1 MNSGSTGSERA
12 ADLYNE
18 PDMDIETWV
27 NELYTDEFR
36 DSLMNLG
43 KIGLLVLLFLKGFC
57 DNVFKSF
64 DDIIINPDYA
74 SDQPNM
80 SVNSRSIFGGGSADK
95 SQRGIPEER
104 MTVSSLTPNSST
116 PTLQTSGHI
125 LSPLPTFVSNPAS
138 QSSPSHT
145 TQDLPQF
152 TNQNQPLK
160 QQIFEHTAVQ
170 QPPTHPSMTQSTIM
184 FGQQKT
190 NQQMASDHLRPCP
203 RPVSTIK
210 KIHLQNLQ
218 TPMQQISNTSQVQKR
233 QKQMVVHPLQ
243 NFQQNQNQTQ
253 QPAVMTPHILMPE
266 GGQHRV
272 HGLLIGSEGQK
283 KPQGHIS
290 TALPATAGFSH
301 PNEFSTN
308 ENWRECAFRQLS
320 EMKEKYINDLLSMHK
335 RAVHLCSQE
344 TNVEIA
350 TKYGHAKVFLEK
362 MINFLNIATIDK
374 IPKNR
379 ERVYNY
385 MNFIINYL
393 TSFRIKNGGSS
404 PIFDQMINQAPE
416 DHSQSKGSYLQPSG
430 GDMRL
435 PYNLQENLNHG
446 VINLEQNI
454 LNFNQQRLHQPV
466 DIQKGNGDMR
476 LQNMPPPNSSQ
487 GINLATREA
496 EMMKFNQYFPS
507 RRPEGRIT
515 STLISND
522 SYQMGSVNP
531 LLTGSFKST
540 QPTVL
545 GTTQRS
551 NLGPRPSSVNVSTSS
566 MSLLRAATAANFP
579 SRQVNHQPSL
589 VNQSFN
595 SEKMKQPMQKSNHE
609 MITGSN
615 QGQVLSPLA
624 ALLQNQFPSQPAPNP
639 IILQP
644 SGQHSVSSWQVNAN
658 NVLSP
663 QSIACSPFLLGS
675 SSAPSRREKHH
686 SSSGPASVSNTEGQR
701 QEIPIIAGMFKN
713 QKTMNNK
720 VSDMDHPK
728 TPTASPPMDTTPCTE
743 KAAVSED
750 SKDPV
755 VHLTETV
762 ESLPSKTV
770 GSSMNDITIVEQDH
784 HSVPAYPEPAKPVG
798 GNTEPIF
805 DEELVN
811 LDHLN
816 IGEETAFLFA
826 PENVPQQKVK
836 RKFTSASHSSQDFGD
851 FDSIDQFFSEEWDSD
866 STVPSMKKKSKIE
879 CTNLA
884 ISEEIKE
891 INKKLLETSSEMVAN
906 YPVEDSNSI
915 LEGHEGIKVTLVYRN
930 VCIPDLFRNQA
941 GVTSK
946 MRPEFRIKL
955 LVPLNYP
962 ASSPTILKGSHDNVS
977 SEPWP
982 QLYEEMVSKFHCAI
996 RELPEPMSLGD
1007 MARKWDACARSV
1019 ITDFV
1024 QGIGGKSFSIK
1035 YGSWESS
1042 SVSK

>member
-1 MNSGSTGSERA
+1 MFVNSDFLFLSLLSLDVFLTSCPPTARVCMMNSGSTGSERA

-43 KIGLLVLLFLKGFC
+43 L
-57 DNVFKSF
+57 
-64 DDIIINPDYA
+64 DDININPDYA

-80 SVNSRSIFGGGSADK
+80 SVNSGSIFGGGSADK
-95 SQRGIPEER
+95 PQRGIPQER
-104 MTVSSLTPNSST
+104 MTMSSLTPNSST

-125 LSPLPTFVSNPAS
+125 LSPVPKFVSNPAS
-138 QSSPSHT
+138 QSSPSLR

-160 QQIFEHTAVQ
+160 QQIFEHKAVQ
-170 QPPTHPSMTQSTIM
+170 QPPTHPSITQSTIM

-190 NQQMASDHLRPCP
+190 NQQMPSDHLRPCP

-210 KIHLQNLQ
+210 TIHLQNQQ
-218 TPMQQISNTSQVQKR
+218 TPMQQISNTSQLQKR
-233 QKQMVVHPLQ
+233 QKQMVVHPSQ
-243 NFQQNQNQTQ
+243 NFQQNQNQAQLQFQ
-253 QPAVMTPHILMPE
+253 QPAGMTSHMLMPE

-272 HGLLIGSEGQK
+272 HGLVIGSEGQR
-283 KPQGHIS
+283 KPQGHMS
-290 TALPATAGFSH
+290 AALSATAGFSL
-301 PNEFSTN
+301 PNDFSTN
-308 ENWRECAFRQLS
+308 ENWREYAFRQVQ
-320 EMKEKYINDLLSMHK
+320 EMKEKYINDLLNMHK

-344 TNVEIA
+344 TNIEIA
-350 TKYGHAKVFLEK
+350 TKYGHAKEFLEK

-385 MNFIINYL
+385 INFIINYL
-393 TSFRIKNGGSS
+393 TSFRNKNGGSS
-404 PIFDQMINQAPE
+404 QIFDQMINQPPA
-416 DHSQSKGSYLQPSG
+416 DHSQSKGSQLQPKG

-435 PYNLQENLNHG
+435 PYSLQENLNHG
-446 VINLEQNI
+446 VVNVEMNTLSI
-454 LNFNQQRLHQPV
+454 NQQRVHQPTNS
-466 DIQKGNGDMR
+466 QKGNGDLK
-476 LQNMPPPNSSQ
+476 LQSMPPPNSSQ
-487 GINLATREA
+487 GINLANREA
-496 EMMKFNQYFPS
+496 AMINFNQNFPS
-507 RRPEGRIT
+507 RRPEGRMA
-515 STLISND
+515 SPL
-522 SYQMGSVNP
+522 SVNP
-531 LLTGSFKST
+531 LLTGSFKGT

-551 NLGPRPSSVNVSTSS
+551 NLGPRTSSVNVSTSS

-595 SEKMKQPMQKSNHE
+595 SEKMKQPMQKSNE
-609 MITGSN
+609 MTWSN

-624 ALLQNQFPSQPAPNP
+624 SLLQNQFPSQSAPNP

-663 QSIACSPFLLGS
+663 QSIARSPFLLGS
-675 SSAPSRREKHH
+675 SSAPSHHEKHY
-686 SSSGPASVSNTEGQR
+686 SSSGPASVSNTESQR
-701 QEIPIIAGMFKN
+701 QEIPIIAGLFKN
-713 QKTMNNK
+713 QKNMNNK
-720 VSDMDHPK
+720 VSDMDPQK
-728 TPTASPPMDTTPCTE
+728 TPKASPPVDTTPCTE
-743 KAAVSED
+743 KAAESQD
-750 SKDPV
+750 LKDPV
-755 VHLTETV
+755 LHLTETV
-762 ESLPSKTV
+762 KSLRSRTI
-770 GSSMNDITIVEQDH
+770 GSSMNDIKSVAQDH
-784 HSVPAYPEPAKPVG
+784 HSIPAPAEPVG
-798 GNTEPIF
+798 GITQTLS
-805 DEELVN
+805 DDELVN

-826 PENVPQQKVK
+826 PENVPQRKVK
-836 RKFTSASHSSQDFGD
+836 RKFTSASHTLQDFGD

-866 STVPSMKKKSKIE
+866 STVPAMKKKSKIE

-891 INKKLLETSSEMVAN
+891 INKKLLETSLEMVAN
-906 YPVEDSNSI
+906 PAEDSNSI
-915 LEGHEGIKVTLVYRN
+915 LEGHEGIKVTFVYRN
-930 VCIPDLFRNQA
+930 VCIPDLFRTQG

-955 LVPLNYP
+955 LVLVNYP